1 LVIFR
6 GILPAEMLSRNLN
19 FSEIP
24 VTLQGP
30 IRLFITS
37 SRERAPILPAKLN
50 TVTQIYAHRGLHVV
64 ARENTVASFEGA
76 VALGVD
82 GVELDVRRTVDGA
95 LVVHH
100 DASVADLVI
109 SRTRQR
115 DLPAYIPT
123 LEQALEACAGVAVNV
138 EIKNSRDEFEPTYDE
153 TGGFARQVVTHVRE
167 MNRTDSVII
176 SCFDLE
182 TCCVVRLF
190 DPQIRVGWLLWHVDL
205 PSALTQAH
213 VLEMSAVHPH
223 HSLVDA
229 AAVAAAREL
238 DLALNVWT
246 VNAPSD
252 IEAMAALGVDSIITD
267 DPAEALA
274 LIRPGASE

>member
-1 LVIFR
+1 LKFYLNPFVITR
-6 GILPAEMLSRNLN
+6 GDLT
-19 FSEIP
+19 FSDQNRP
-24 VTLQGP
+24 TG
-30 IRLFITS
+30 RH
-37 SRERAPILPAKLN
+37 LPAKLWAMSL
-50 TVTQIYAHRGLHVV
+50 IYAHRGLHVA
-64 ARENTVASFEGA
+64 ARENTVAAFEGA

-100 DASVADLVI
+100 DASVAAMVI

-123 LEQALEACAGVAVNV
+123 LEQAMEACAGAAVNV
-138 EIKNSRDEFEPTYDE
+138 EIKNLRHKSEPTYDE
-153 TGGFARQVVTHVRE
+153 TGSFARQVVTHLRE
-167 MNRTDSVII
+167 MSRTSSVII

-190 DPQIRVGWLLWHVDL
+190 DPQIPVGWLLWHVDL
-205 PSALTQAH
+205 RSALTQAH
-213 VLEMSAVHPH
+213 VLDMSAVHPH

-229 AAVAAAREL
+229 GAVDAAREL
-238 DLALNVWT
+238 GLALNVWT
-246 VNAPSD
+246 VNAPRD

-274 LIRPGASE
+274 LTRPRRRTEAIRP